1 VTTCLAVCGVMVLL
15 QSRNIIL
22 IDTLIIKIIKKKKKK
37 GIRKVELAWL
47 IVYRYR
53 FLIIKTYGLLIL
65 LLKLCFIRFS

>member
-47 IVYRYR
+47 IVYR